1 MSIASQVQRLE
12 NAKADLASAIE
23 EKGVSVPETETLD
36 GYGDLVRQIQQPD
49 WNIYVGDDIPPSTI
63 EESMVLWFQPVDDNW
78 EIQPDNWGIYVGT
91 EEPPDEIKATKVL
104 WYQID

>member
-1 MSIASQVQRLE
+1 MTEWDIVTV
-12 NAKADLASAIE
+12 LAA
-23 EKGVSVPETETLD
+23 GLSVHK
-36 GYGDLVRQIQQPD
+36 Q
-49 WNIYVGDDIPPSTI
+49 